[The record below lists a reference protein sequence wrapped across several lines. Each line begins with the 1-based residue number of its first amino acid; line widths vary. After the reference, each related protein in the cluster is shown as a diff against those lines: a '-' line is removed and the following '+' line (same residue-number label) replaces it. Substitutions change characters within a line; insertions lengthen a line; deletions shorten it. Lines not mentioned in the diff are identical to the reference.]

1 MVRPAKQTVVD
12 AIKTEKPAAQQP
24 AAQQM
29 VNVPLRLDAS
39 ALSKALQTATE
50 QATERVNA
58 GELIKNSALKIE
70 EIYKRFDALKLIANE
85 LNGKPLSDPLPE
97 TVQLAEITFTFR
109 IAKDGNVG
117 ELTTAT
123 VKNVVCVGD
132 IASLLSGELGSLI
145 VQLEQEAAGVK
156 NIASLTEETSGKAR
170 AAWEKNN
177 PDRKFTPAG
186 AVPLT
191 STGVSLA
198 DQTETA
204 QTNDSNPV

>member
-1 MVRPAKQTVVD
+1 MARPAKQTVVD
-12 AIKTEKPAAQQP
+12 AIKTENPN
-24 AAQQM
+24 AQQM

-39 ALSKALQTATE
+39 ALAKALQAATDQTTA
-50 QATERVNA
+50 RVNA
-58 GELIKNSALKIE
+58 GELIKNSAIKIE

-85 LNGKPLSDPLPE
+85 LNGKPISDPLPE
-97 TVQLAEITFTFR
+97 TVQLSEIVFTFR

-156 NIASLTEETSGKAR
+156 NIATLTEETSGKAR

-177 PDRKFTPAG
+177 PDRKFTTVGSPALNNAG
-186 AVPLT
+186 A
-191 STGVSLA
+191 VSLA
-198 DQTETA
+198 DQTEAA
-204 QTNDSNPV
+204 QNNDANPV

>member
-1 MVRPAKQTVVD
+1 MARPAKQTVVD
-12 AIKTEKPAAQQP
+12 AIKTENPN
-24 AAQQM
+24 AQQM

-39 ALSKALQTATE
+39 ALAKALQAATDQTTA
-50 QATERVNA
+50 RVNA
-58 GELIKNSALKIE
+58 GELIKNSAIKIE

-85 LNGKPLSDPLPE
+85 LNGKPISDPLPE
-97 TVQLAEITFTFR
+97 TVQLSEIVFTFR

-156 NIASLTEETSGKAR
+156 NIATLTEETSSKAR

-177 PDRKFTPAG
+177 PDRKFTAVGATALNNAG
-186 AVPLT
+186 E
-191 STGVSLA
+191 VSLA
-198 DQTETA
+198 DQTEAA
-204 QTNDSNPV
+204 QNNDANPV